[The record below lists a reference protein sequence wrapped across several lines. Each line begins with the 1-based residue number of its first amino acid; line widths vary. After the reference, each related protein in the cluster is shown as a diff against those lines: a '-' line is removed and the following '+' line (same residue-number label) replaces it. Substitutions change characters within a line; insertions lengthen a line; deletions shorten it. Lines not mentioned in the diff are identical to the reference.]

1 MEQEFIT
8 QDLYQSAALV
18 ASGIR
23 LLRIDRAEWRKVE
36 FVFPANDATERVNN
50 EFINGRLE
58 LNIQTY
64 LATWRQLRRQIDKQ
78 MGDTGDGSQYRAAR
92 R

>member
-1 MEQEFIT
+1 MEQEFST
-8 QDLYQSAALV
+8 KDLYQSAALV

-23 LLRIDRAEWRKVE
+23 LLRIDRAGWRQVE

-50 EFINGRLE
+50 EFINGLLE
-58 LNIQTY
+58 LNVQTY

-78 MGDTGDGSQYRAAR
+78 MGDMGDGSQRTTR